1 MLIDYIVFL
10 PLVTALAL
18 LIIPRAATGALKG
31 VALLGA
37 VATFVL
43 SLGLLA
49 VGWGKILEQSVPWI
63 SGAWTAAY
71 HVRVDGFNVFFVLL
85 TTLVSVAAIWA
96 AFSYADERRL
106 RGFLFLLLTF
116 ETTLLGLFTARDLLL
131 FYVYWDLMLIP
142 VFLLLVG
149 YSGSA
154 DARKAAW
161 AYLLYNGAGG
171 LVLLLGLIGVVT
183 HTGTFEVLGHTYGFG
198 PIEGWLFVAFALAF
212 LIKTPSFPFHAWMPP
227 TYAASP
233 PPLVAMV
240 SGVQSKAGLFGF
252 LVFALP
258 LFPNAAHVWAPLLLL
273 LAVISIVYGAFTAL
287 GQRDMKSLIAY
298 SSLSHLGLV
307 VLALFAFDLTSV
319 GASIVMIVSHGLIAA
334 AMFLLAGFIE
344 ERSGT
349 RDLDAFGGLAAHAP
363 RLQAVMLVAAMG
375 LLGLPGLSGFSGEFL
390 ILIGSW
396 QTQPVIT
403 AISLIAIVLA
413 SAYTLRIF
421 QAAMH
426 GPERLPDG
434 RSYGDLRPRELLLIA
449 PLLAGIIFL
458 GVWPGWIVDRT
469 DSGLYVSAHSHET
482 VAQAQGHRT

>member
-1 MLIDYIVFL
+1 
-10 PLVTALAL
+10 
-18 LIIPRAATGALKG
+18 
-31 VALLGA
+31 
-37 VATFVL
+37 
-43 SLGLLA
+43 
-49 VGWGKILEQSVPWI
+49 
-63 SGAWTAAY
+63 
-71 HVRVDGFNVFFVLL
+71 
-85 TTLVSVAAIWA
+85 
-96 AFSYADERRL
+96 
-106 RGFLFLLLTF
+106 
-116 ETTLLGLFTARDLLL
+116 
-131 FYVYWDLMLIP
+131 
-142 VFLLLVG
+142 
-149 YSGSA
+149 
-154 DARKAAW
+154 
-161 AYLLYNGAGG
+161 
-171 LVLLLGLIGVVT
+171 
-183 HTGTFEVLGHTYGFG
+183 
-198 PIEGWLFVAFALAF
+198 
-212 LIKTPSFPFHAWMPP
+212 MPP

-240 SGVQSKAGLFGF
+240 SGVQSKAGLYGF

-319 GASIVMIVSHGLIAA
+319 SASVVMIVSHGLIAA
-334 AMFLLAGFIE
+334 AMFLLACFIE

-403 AISLIAIVLA
+403 AVSLIAIVIA
-413 SAYTLRIF
+413 SAYTLRVF

-426 GPERLPDG
+426 GPERLPGG
-434 RSYGDLRPRELLLIA
+434 RTYGDLRPRELLLIA
-449 PLLAGIIFL
+449 PLLAAIIFL
-458 GVWPGWIVDRT
+458 GVWPGWLINRT
-469 DSGLYVSAHSHET
+469 ETGFFFSAHNNDA
-482 VAQAQGHRT
+482 VAQAQGHRR

>member
-1 MLIDYIVFL
+1 MMIDYVIFL
-10 PLVTALAL
+10 PLITALAL
-18 LIIPRAATGALKG
+18 LIVPRAAAGALKG

-37 VATFVL
+37 AATFVL
-43 SLGLLA
+43 SLGLLTI
-49 VGWGKILEQSVPWI
+49 GKGETLEQSVPWI

-71 HVRVDGFNVFFVLL
+71 HVRVDTLSLYFVLL
-85 TTLVSVAAIWA
+85 TTLLSAVAIWA

-106 RGFLFLLLTF
+106 RGFLCLLLTF
-116 ETTLLGLFTARDLLL
+116 ETTLLGLFTAGDLLL

-149 YSGSA
+149 YAGSA
-154 DARKAAW
+154 DARRAAW

-183 HTGTFEVLGHTYGFG
+183 HTGTFEVLGHSYSFG

-212 LIKTPSFPFHAWMPP
+212 LIKTPSFPFHAWMPQ
-227 TYAASP
+227 TYTTSP

-240 SGVQSKAGLFGF
+240 AGVQSKAGLYGF

-258 LFPNAAHVWAPLLLL
+258 LFPNAAHVWAPLLLV

-319 GASIVMIVSHGLIAA
+319 GASMVMILSHGLISA

-363 RLQAVMLVAAMG
+363 RLQAVMLVAAMA
-375 LLGLPGLSGFSGEFL
+375 LLGLPGLSGFAGEFL

-403 AISLIAIVLA
+403 AVSLIAIVIA
-413 SAYTLRIF
+413 SAYTLRLF

-426 GPERLPDG
+426 GPERLPGG
-434 RSYGDLRPRELLLIA
+434 RTYGDLRPRELLLIA
-449 PLLAGIIFL
+449 PLLAAIIFL
-458 GVWPGWIVDRT
+458 GVWPGWLNDRT
-469 DSGLYVSAHSHET
+469 PSSVFAPAHDRAA
-482 VAQAQGHRT
+482 VAQVQGHRT